1 MKRAVLCHCWG
12 GYLEFIWY
20 PYFKAKLK
28 DAGIKVDIPS
38 MPDTD
43 HPVDQNWLTSFSE
56 AVGEVGEDVLI
67 SGFGKFCVNGKRQR
81 RGRNPAV
88 GEDLIPAPRRVV
100 TFKCSWKLRDR
111 LNGN

>member
-12 GYLEFIWY
+12 GYPEFIWY

-43 HPVDQNWLTSFSE
+43 HPVVQNCLTS
-56 AVGEVGEDVLI
+56 L
-67 SGFGKFCVNGKRQR
+67 
-81 RGRNPAV
+81 NP
-88 GEDLIPAPRRVV
+88 L
-100 TFKCSWKLRDR
+100 
-111 LNGN
+111 